1 MSIHET
7 RTKSGTKYQVKLRTP
22 DGRQYAK
29 TFSNKTQAKAYQTS
43 ELNALNTGAW
53 IDNQRSSTTFGL
65 LAKHWLEQNPDKRLR
80 TLDRDKGIL
89 NKHILPIIEDKKLK
103 SIKRPDIQ
111 SMVNTWSDQGL
122 KPRTIKRHIAVL
134 RAIFQKAIDEDLLN
148 KSPVRA
154 IKLPKA
160 APVEHHPLTEQEVV
174 RLLEA
179 IELFY
184 RPLLYI
190 AITTGLR
197 WSELAGLQIGDAS
210 LLKQPKVLSV
220 ERGLHRV
227 TKGFIIEKPKSDA
240 GKRQIMLSDQQ
251 AELIAMHLRTT
262 KRTMANQSEPLF
274 VSPNGHEINYSNFRN
289 RVFIPACKK
298 ANISN
303 LRIHDLRRT
312 TATVLVGA
320 QVDAKTIQEMM
331 GHSDIRTT
339 LNLYASATPQGRKK
353 ASAAMD
359 EFMNTQDDRDIQQ
372 AE

>member
-7 RTKSGTKYQVKLRTP
+7 KTKTGTKYQVKLRRP
-22 DGRQYAK
+22 DGKQYSK
-29 TFSNKTQAKAYQTS
+29 TFSTKTQAKNYQTS
-43 ELNALNTGAW
+43 ELNAINTGTW
-53 IDNQRSSTTFGL
+53 IDNQRSSITFGL
-65 LAKHWLEQNPDKRLR
+65 LAKQWLEQNTDKRIR
-80 TLDRDKGIL
+80 TLQRDHGIL
-89 NKHILPIIEDKKLK
+89 NKHILPTLKNHKLK
-103 SIKRPDIQ
+103 AIKKTDIQ
-111 SMVNTWSDQGL
+111 SLVNIWIDSEL
-122 KPRTIKRHIAVL
+122 KPRTIKRHLAVL
-134 RAIFQKAIDEDLLN
+134 KAIFQKAIDEDLLN

-154 IKLPKA
+154 IKVPKA

-174 RLLEA
+174 RLLDA
-179 IELFY
+179 VDHFY
-184 RPLLYI
+184 RPLIYI
-190 AITTGLR
+190 AITTGVR
-197 WSELAGLQIGDAS
+197 WSELAGLQIGDAN
-210 LLKQPKVLSV
+210 LLKQPKSLNV

-227 TKGFIIEKPKSDA
+227 SKGFVIERPKSDA
-240 GKRQIMLSDQQ
+240 GNRRIMLSDQQ
-251 AELIAMHLRTT
+251 SELIAMHLRVT
-262 KRTMANQSEPLF
+262 KRTMANRSEPLF

-359 EFMNTQDDRDIQQ
+359 EFMKDQKLFGEVELN
-372 AE
+372 

>member
-1 MSIHET
+1 MSIHKIT
-7 RTKSGTKYQVKLRTP
+7 TKSGTSYQVKLRRP
-22 DGRQYAK
+22 DGKQYSK
-29 TFSNKTQAKAYQTS
+29 TFSTKTQATSYQTS
-43 ELNALNTGAW
+43 ELNALNTGTW
-53 IDNQRSSTTFGL
+53 IDNQRSAITFGL
-65 LAKHWLEQNPDKRLR
+65 LAKQWLEQNPDKRRR
-80 TLDRDKGIL
+80 TLDRDRGIL
-89 NKHILPIIEDKKLK
+89 NKHILPTLKNHKLK
-103 SIKRPDIQ
+103 TIKKTDIQ
-111 SMVNTWSDQGL
+111 TLVNHWIDGEL
-122 KPRTIKRHIAVL
+122 KPRTIKRHLAVL
-134 RAIFQKAIDEDLLN
+134 KAIFQKAIDDDILN

-160 APVEHHPLTEQEVV
+160 APVEHHPLSEQEVV
-174 RLLEA
+174 RLLDA
-179 IELFY
+179 VDYFY

-190 AITTGLR
+190 AITTGVR

-210 LLKQPKVLSV
+210 LLKQPKVLNV
-220 ERGLHRV
+220 ERGLHQV

-240 GKRQIMLSDQQ
+240 GKRQIELSDQQ
-251 AELIAMHLRTT
+251 ADLIAMHLRTT
-262 KRTMANQSEPLF
+262 KRTMANRSEPLF

-320 QVDAKTIQEMM
+320 QVDAKTIQEIM

-339 LNLYASATPQGRKK
+339 LNIYASATPQGRKK

-359 EFMNTQDDRDIQQ
+359 EFMNTQDESDTQQ
-372 AE
+372 SK